1 MAIQDITEALETRKF
16 QPGQVKFSKSTW
28 NDPHIKTILNAV
40 ATAEGVS
47 PSEIVATVEKKIAEF
62 APAAQKAPLL
72 YKTIKDNLVESE
84 LFNHLANATNTVQTG
99 APEFR
104 ERTFFK
110 LVRTI
115 AAEHD
120 EFWPLRSYI
129 DGRRLQ
135 PKFEFVTLPMSSKQ
149 GVTTA
154 AATPNGTFI
163 FNTVFM
169 QKLLDYAALKQI
181 KPKGKKYQSNGGD
194 IPDGYAYVEFL
205 ILHEFM
211 HYTNDDFHYQKVI
224 PNADPK
230 IINWVGD
237 FRSNYLL
244 VKSGY
249 EQLPIGLYND
259 DINYDRQG
267 QYIQMYE
274 LVKKEFEALQD
285 PTMQQKIEQMMN
297 ELGDDHEPGQ
307 TQGAAS
313 NEGEGMTPD
322 DIDSAGK
329 SSENKIKEGE
339 DLTAQ
344 EAAEKE
350 NGKDKNGKGEGE
362 GAGRGGSNGATE
374 LDYSNIRPTFN
385 WQSLVKRFFAKAIPK
400 SEESYSKPA
409 RRSVSSMEIARQ
421 VGAAA
426 IKPAEK
432 PLDFVDAKIGFVM
445 DSSGSMSGVIG
456 KVMSNAVQLLKSP
469 KFKYSQS
476 MVIKFSSTYEIF
488 KVNFA
493 QNKAAKI
500 PDVKAPVR
508 NYPDTAES
516 VFSVHY
522 GAGTDFSA
530 KLAEQITIAAKAGWN
545 MIFFLDSDILN
556 QSNLT
561 HFLSVI
567 KAVPTNVFVIF
578 DRRDTY
584 IAFRKKAGMSTPN
597 ITHFE

>member
-16 QPGQVKFSKSTW
+16 QPGQVKFSTSTW
-28 NDPHIKTILNAV
+28 NDPHIQTVLNAV
-40 ATAEGVS
+40 AKAEGVQ
-47 PSEIVATVEKKIAEF
+47 PSIIVADIEKQLQQIAV
-62 APAAQKAPLL
+62 AAQKAPLL
-72 YKTIKDNLVESE
+72 YKTMKTNLVENE
-84 LFNHLANATNTVQTG
+84 LFNRLSNATAAIDTG
-99 APEFR
+99 APQFR

-135 PKFEFVTLPMSSKQ
+135 PKFEFVTLPMSDKS

-163 FNTVFM
+163 FNTIFM
-169 QKLLDYAALKQI
+169 QKLLDYAALKSI
-181 KPKGKKYQSNGGD
+181 TPKGKKYQSNGGD

-224 PNADPK
+224 PDSDPK

-267 QYIQMYE
+267 QYIDMYN
-274 LVKKEFEALQD
+274 LVKQEFDALQD
-285 PTMQQKIEQMMN
+285 PNLQQMIKDALDR
-297 ELGDDHEPGQ
+297 LGDDHEPGQ
-307 TQGAAS
+307 SEGAA
-313 NEGEGMTPD
+313 GDAGGMKPE
-322 DIDSAGK
+322 DIDKAGK
-329 SSENKIKEGE
+329 SSESKIKEGE
-339 DLTAQ
+339 DLTAD
-344 EAAEKE
+344 EAAEKAAAGE
-350 NGKDKNGKGEGE
+350 GKGDKGKAP
-362 GAGRGGSNGATE
+362 GNGGGNGAQD

-385 WQSLVKRFFAKAIPK
+385 WQALVKRFFAKAIPK
-400 SEESYSKPA
+400 SEETYSKPA
-409 RRSVSSMEIARQ
+409 RRSVSSMDIARQ

-432 PLDFVDAKIGFVM
+432 PLDFVDAKIGFVI

-456 KVMSNAVQLLKSP
+456 KVMTNAVQLLKSP

-476 MVIKFSSTYEIF
+476 MVIKFSSKYEIF

-493 QNKAAKI
+493 MNKAAQV
-500 PDVKAPVR
+500 PDVKSSVR
-508 NYPDTAES
+508 IYPETADS
-516 VFSVHY
+516 VFGVHY

-530 KLAEQITIAAKAGWN
+530 ALAEQITIAAKAGWN
-545 MIFFLDSDILN
+545 MIFFLDDDILAT
-556 QSNLT
+556 SNFTNFAAVL
-561 HFLSVI
+561 
-567 KAVPTNVFVIF
+567 KASPANVFVIF
-578 DRRDTY
+578 DRRETY
-584 IAFRKKAGMSTPN
+584 LGFRKKAGMSTPN
-597 ITHFE
+597 ITYFE